1 MTTARLLVLGAWICG
16 VTLVSGHLALTW
28 RAETPPAAET
38 PFFEGLEYEET
49 ALIHVPIIAN
59 GDVQGYVAAQFV
71 FTADA
76 RTLRQMTVKPHPY
89 VRDEALRAIY
99 SNGKVDFSRLERV
112 DIDALLKTVKTGVN
126 ARLGG
131 ELVKDVLVKE
141 FNYVRKDQLRG

>member
-1 MTTARLLVLGAWICG
+1 MTTARLLVLGAWVCG
-16 VTLVSGHLALTW
+16 VTLLSGHLALTW
-28 RAETPPAAET
+28 RAETPPAAEA

-49 ALIHVPIIAN
+49 ALIHVPIIAH
-59 GDVQGYVAAQFV
+59 GEVQGYVAAQFV

>member
-76 RTLRQMTVKPHPY
+76 RTLRQMTVKPHAY

>member
-16 VTLVSGHLALTW
+16 VTLVSGHMALTW

-76 RTLRQMTVKPHPY
+76 RTLRQMTVKPHAY

>member
-1 MTTARLLVLGAWICG
+1 MTTARLLILGVWICG

-28 RAETPPAAET
+28 RAEAPPASET

-59 GDVQGYVAAQFV
+59 GEVQGYVAAQFV

-76 RTLRQMTVKPHPY
+76 HTMRQMTVKPHAY

-99 SNGKVDFSRLERV
+99 SNAKVDFARLERV
-112 DIDALLKTVKTGVN
+112 DIDALLKTVKTNVN

-131 ELVKDVLVKE
+131 DLVKDVLVKE
-141 FNYVRKDQLRG
+141 FNYVRKDQLRS

>member
-1 MTTARLLVLGAWICG
+1 MTTTRLLVLGAWVCG
-16 VTLVSGHLALTW
+16 VTLLSGHIALTW

-59 GDVQGYVAAQFV
+59 GEVQGYVAAQFV

-76 RTLRQMTVKPHPY
+76 HTLRQMTVKPHAY

-99 SNGKVDFSRLERV
+99 SNSKVDFSRLERV

-126 ARLGG
+126 TRLGG

-141 FNYVRKDQLRG
+141 FNFVRKDQLRG

>member
-1 MTTARLLVLGAWICG
+1 MTTARLLVLGAWVCG
-16 VTLVSGHLALTW
+16 VTLLSGHLALTW

-59 GDVQGYVAAQFV
+59 GEVQGYVAAQFV

-76 RTLRQMTVKPHPY
+76 HTLRQMTVKPHAY

-99 SNGKVDFSRLERV
+99 SNSKVDFSRLERV

-126 ARLGG
+126 TRLGG

-141 FNYVRKDQLRG
+141 LNFVRKDQLRG

>member
-1 MTTARLLVLGAWICG
+1 MTTARLLVLGAWVCG
-16 VTLVSGHLALTW
+16 VTLLSGHLALTW

-59 GDVQGYVAAQFV
+59 GEVQGYVAAQFV

-99 SNGKVDFSRLERV
+99 SNGNVDFSRLERV

>member
-16 VTLVSGHLALTW
+16 VTLLSGHLALTW

-59 GDVQGYVAAQFV
+59 GEVQGYVAAQFV

-76 RTLRQMTVKPHPY
+76 HTLRQMTVKPHAY

-126 ARLGG
+126 TRLGG

-141 FNYVRKDQLRG
+141 FNFVRKDQLRG

>member
-76 RTLRQMTVKPHPY
+76 RTLHQMTVKPHAY

>member
-1 MTTARLLVLGAWICG
+1 MTTARLLVLGAWVCG
-16 VTLVSGHLALTW
+16 VTLLSGHLALTW

-59 GDVQGYVAAQFV
+59 GEVQGYVAAQFV

-76 RTLRQMTVKPHPY
+76 HTLRQMTVKPHAY

-99 SNGKVDFSRLERV
+99 SNSKVDFSRLERV

-126 ARLGG
+126 TRLGG

-141 FNYVRKDQLRG
+141 FNFVRKDQLRG

>member
-16 VTLVSGHLALTW
+16 VTLLSGHLALTW

-59 GDVQGYVAAQFV
+59 GEVQGYVAAQFV

-76 RTLRQMTVKPHPY
+76 HTLRQMTVKPHAY

-99 SNGKVDFSRLERV
+99 SNSKVDFSRLERV

-126 ARLGG
+126 TRLGG

-141 FNYVRKDQLRG
+141 FNFVRKDQLRG

>member
-76 RTLRQMTVKPHPY
+76 RTLRQMTVKPHAY

-99 SNGKVDFSRLERV
+99 SNGRVDFSRLERV

>member
-1 MTTARLLVLGAWICG
+1 MTTAQLLVLGAWVCG
-16 VTLVSGHLALTW
+16 VTLVSGHMALTW

-76 RTLRQMTVKPHPY
+76 RTLRQMTVKPHAY
-89 VRDEALRAIY
+89 VRDGALRAIY

-131 ELVKDVLVKE
+131 ELVKDMLVKE

>member
-1 MTTARLLVLGAWICG
+1 MTTARLLVLGAWVCG
-16 VTLVSGHLALTW
+16 VTLVSGHMALTW

-76 RTLRQMTVKPHPY
+76 RTLRQMTVKPHAY

>member
-1 MTTARLLVLGAWICG
+1 MTTAQLLVLGAWVCG
-16 VTLVSGHLALTW
+16 VTLVSGHMALTW

-76 RTLRQMTVKPHPY
+76 RTLRQMTVKPHAY

-131 ELVKDVLVKE
+131 ELVKDMLVKE

>member
-1 MTTARLLVLGAWICG
+1 MTTARLLVLGAWVCG

-76 RTLRQMTVKPHPY
+76 RTLRQMTVKPHAY

>member
-1 MTTARLLVLGAWICG
+1 MTTARLLVLGAWVCG

-76 RTLRQMTVKPHPY
+76 RTLRQMTVKPHAY

-131 ELVKDVLVKE
+131 ELVKEVLVKE

>member
-76 RTLRQMTVKPHPY
+76 RTLRQMTVKPHAY

-99 SNGKVDFSRLERV
+99 SNAKVDFSRLERV

>member
-1 MTTARLLVLGAWICG
+1 MTTARLLVLGAWVCG
-16 VTLVSGHLALTW
+16 VTLVSGHMALTW

-76 RTLRQMTVKPHPY
+76 RTLRQMTVKPHAY

-126 ARLGG
+126 TRLGG

>member
-1 MTTARLLVLGAWICG
+1 MTTARLLVLGAWVCG
-16 VTLVSGHLALTW
+16 VTLLSGHLALTW

-76 RTLRQMTVKPHPY
+76 RTLRQMTVKPHAY

>member
-1 MTTARLLVLGAWICG
+1 VTTARLLVLGAWVCG
-16 VTLVSGHLALTW
+16 VTLLSGHLALTW
-28 RAETPPAAET
+28 RAEAPPASEA

-49 ALIHVPIIAN
+49 ALIHVPIIAQ

-76 RTLRQMTVKPHPY
+76 RTLRQMTVKPHAY

-99 SNGKVDFSRLERV
+99 SNTQVDFARLERV
-112 DIDALLKTVKTGVN
+112 DIDALLKAVKTGVN

>member
-76 RTLRQMTVKPHPY
+76 RTLRQMTVKPHAY

-131 ELVKDVLVKE
+131 ELVKDMLVKE